1 MAKKQFYGI
10 KYPFISQ
17 DEENYFIDLNSDI
30 KSKIKSLLI
39 HVVFTPK
46 GQRVR
51 DPEFGTNLI
60 RFLYEPNDN
69 ETWELIKN
77 EVSNVVAKYI
87 NGIRINEITVLSSD
101 EERRD
106 VLVRLDYTI
115 TRGIQ
120 EETDSLITKI

>member
-1 MAKKQFYGI
+1 MQ
-10 KYPFISQ
+10 
-17 DEENYFIDLNSDI
+17 EL
-30 KSKIKSLLI
+30 
-39 HVVFTPK
+39 
-46 GQRVR
+46 
-51 DPEFGTNLI
+51 FGGDGHGG
-60 RFLYEPNDN
+60 EG
-69 ETWELIKN
+69 
-77 EVSNVVAKYI
+77 NVVAKYI